1 MQRGESR
8 LDTVVGRCIA
18 QRRSHSHQL
27 EGRDGGGGPQWVS
40 EDAPHFDSATFR
52 SFVTYLRWDGP
63 HSYVYLPEGLSGAA
77 VSHGIWG
84 GDNGPK
90 GSWAVEKEDDIV
102 LVFEKS
108 WKSCHGCGMSCN
120 GAGHDFTC
128 CLKLT

>member
-1 MQRGESR
+1 MQRGAPS

-18 QRRSHSHQL
+18 QRRRHSHQL
-27 EGRDGGGGPQWVS
+27 EGRDGGGSGSTKTHHILTAQ
-40 EDAPHFDSATFR
+40 HSAVL
-52 SFVTYLRWDGP
+52 SLISDGTVP
-63 HSYVYLPEGLSGAA
+63 IHMCICQKEGLSSA
-77 VSHGIWG
+77 VVSRGIRR

-90 GSWAVEKEDDIV
+90 SSGAVEKEDDIV

-128 CLKLT
+128 CLGLT